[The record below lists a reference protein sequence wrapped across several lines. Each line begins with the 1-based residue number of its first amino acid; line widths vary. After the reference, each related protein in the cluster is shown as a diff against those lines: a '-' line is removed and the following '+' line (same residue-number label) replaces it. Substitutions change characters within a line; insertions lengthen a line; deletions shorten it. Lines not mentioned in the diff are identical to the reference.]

1 MAEDWDNSFSLFYL
15 LGTQVAN
22 NYACKKQK
30 QGTLE
35 PAFSAYKYSCSTV
48 AAGDK
53 KKKKI

>member
-53 KKKKI
+53 KKKI